1 MLKNEPGPSV
11 RGPAAVAPAIDLRT
25 ATLRRAE
32 AAPAVPLEVA
42 VIVPTFNERDNV
54 TELIARV
61 ERALRDI
68 SWEMIF
74 VDDDSPDGT
83 SDEVKR
89 IGASDNRI
97 RCITRI
103 GRRGLS
109 SACIEGM
116 LASAAPVFV
125 VMDGD
130 LQHDESRIPAMLNAL
145 RAEGVQLVIAS
156 RYTAGGAIGEWD
168 RTRAFL
174 SRVATRLSRVVCRQ
188 PISDPMSGFFMITA
202 EALDGCVRRLSG
214 KGFKIL
220 LDLVASS
227 PAVLRVAEVP
237 YTFRERLHGESKVDS
252 LVMWDFGMLLAEKT
266 IGRYIPVRFFAF
278 TLVGGAGVLVHMAV
292 LAALRNAQVGFS
304 NAQAIA
310 TVVAMI
316 FNFWLNNLLT
326 YRDRRLRG
334 TSCERRHRL
343 LSVRVAYPVGGCG
356 TGRHRGRRRVELRD
370 YPALHLGTAPL
381 ATRAHVR
388 CCPSP
393 QAEGRTTTAPMLSTD
408 LGKSPASVLENTRP
422 PWASITCRAMVSL

>member
-11 RGPAAVAPAIDLRT
+11 ARGPAAVAPAIERRT
-25 ATLRRAE
+25 ATRGRVE

-42 VIVPTFNERDNV
+42 VVVPTFNERDNV
-54 TELIARV
+54 RELIARV
-61 ERALRDI
+61 ERALHGI
-68 SWEMIF
+68 AWEMIF

-83 SDEVKR
+83 SAELKA
-89 IGASDNRI
+89 IGASDSRI
-97 RCITRI
+97 RCIKRI

-125 VMDGD
+125 VMDAD
-130 LQHDESRIPAMLNAL
+130 LQHDESRIPAMLTAL
-145 RAEGVQLVIAS
+145 RAEEAELVIAS

-168 RTRAFL
+168 RTRAFM
-174 SRVATRLSRVVCRQ
+174 SRIATRLSRVVCRQ
-188 PISDPMSGFFMITA
+188 RISDPMSGFFMITA

-220 LDLVASS
+220 LDIVASS
-227 PAVLRVAEVP
+227 PAVLRVGEVP
-237 YTFRERLHGESKVDS
+237 YTFRERLHGESKLDS

-292 LAALRNAQVGFS
+292 LAALRAAQVGFS
-304 NAQAIA
+304 NGQAVA

-334 TSCERRHRL
+334 TRWFTGL
-343 LSVRVAYPVGGCG
+343 LSFMAACGLGAVANVGIASYLFASH
-356 TGRHRGRRRVELRD
+356 TQWVVA
-370 YPALHLGTAPL
+370 ALAGIAVG
-381 ATRAHVR
+381 AVWNYA
-388 CCPSP
+388 
-393 QAEGRTTTAPMLSTD
+393 
-408 LGKSPASVLENTRP
+408 
-422 PWASITCRAMVSL
+422 ITQLYTWGQPRSRNH

>member
-1 MLKNEPGPSV
+1 MRSELRMLKNEPGPSV

-188 PISDPMSGFFMITA
+188 PISDPMSGFIMITA

-334 TSCERRHRL
+334 TRWVTGL
-343 LSVRVAYPVGGCG
+343 LSFMAACGLGAVANVGIASYLFASHTQWVVAALAGIAVG
-356 TGRHRGRRRVELRD
+356 AVWNYAITQLYTWGQPRSRRV
-370 YPALHLGTAPL
+370 PT
-381 ATRAHVR
+381 
-388 CCPSP
+388 
-393 QAEGRTTTAPMLSTD
+393 
-408 LGKSPASVLENTRP
+408 
-422 PWASITCRAMVSL
+422 

>member
-1 MLKNEPGPSV
+1 MRSELRMLKNQPGPS
-11 RGPAAVAPAIDLRT
+11 RARASAAVAPPVERGP
-25 ATLRRAE
+25 ATLSRVE
-32 AAPAVPLEVA
+32 PGPAAALELAVV
-42 VIVPTFNERDNV
+42 VPTFNERDNV
-54 TELIARV
+54 KELVARV
-61 ERALRDI
+61 ERALHGI

-83 SDEVKR
+83 SAEVKAL
-89 IGASDNRI
+89 GASDSRI
-97 RCITRI
+97 RCIKRI
-103 GRRGLS
+103 GRRGLA

-125 VMDGD
+125 VMDAD

-145 RAEGVQLVIAS
+145 RADGAELVIAS
-156 RYTAGGAIGEWD
+156 RYTAGGGIGEWD
-168 RTRAFL
+168 RTRAFM
-174 SRVATRLSRVVCRQ
+174 SRVATRLSRAVCGQR
-188 PISDPMSGFFMITA
+188 ISDPMSGFFMITA

-220 LDLVASS
+220 LDIVASS

-237 YTFRERLHGESKVDS
+237 YTFRERLHGESKLDS

-292 LAALRNAQVGFS
+292 LAALRAAQVDFS
-304 NAQAIA
+304 HGQAVA

-334 TSCERRHRL
+334 TRWFTGL
-343 LSVRVAYPVGGCG
+343 LSFMAACGLGAVANVGIASYLFASDTQWVIAALAGIAVG
-356 TGRHRGRRRVELRD
+356 AVWNYAITQLYTWGQPRSRD
-370 YPALHLGTAPL
+370 GH
-381 ATRAHVR
+381 
-388 CCPSP
+388 
-393 QAEGRTTTAPMLSTD
+393 
-408 LGKSPASVLENTRP
+408 
-422 PWASITCRAMVSL
+422 

>member
-1 MLKNEPGPSV
+1 MRSELRMLKNEPGPSV

-130 LQHDESRIPAMLNAL
+130 LQHDESRIPALLNAL

-334 TSCERRHRL
+334 TSWVTGL
-343 LSVRVAYPVGGCG
+343 LSFMAACGLGAVANVGIASYLFASHTQWVVAALAGIAVG
-356 TGRHRGRRRVELRD
+356 AVWNYAITQLYTWGQPRSRRV
-370 YPALHLGTAPL
+370 PT
-381 ATRAHVR
+381 
-388 CCPSP
+388 
-393 QAEGRTTTAPMLSTD
+393 
-408 LGKSPASVLENTRP
+408 
-422 PWASITCRAMVSL
+422 

>member
-89 IGASDNRI
+89 LGASDNRI

-334 TSCERRHRL
+334 TSWVTGL
-343 LSVRVAYPVGGCG
+343 LSFMAACGLGAVANVGIASYLFASHTQWVVAALAGIAVG
-356 TGRHRGRRRVELRD
+356 AVWNYAITQLYTWGQPRSRRV
-370 YPALHLGTAPL
+370 PT
-381 ATRAHVR
+381 
-388 CCPSP
+388 
-393 QAEGRTTTAPMLSTD
+393 
-408 LGKSPASVLENTRP
+408 
-422 PWASITCRAMVSL
+422 